1 MVAKISTMTK
11 TTVILTDP
19 LANTL
24 KIFVAANSEG
34 IRSQSSVVAKALEE
48 FFNRRGVPIG
58 SEKSITSGNWLIPQK
73 NDTRLA
79 DRSYTPKR
87 EQAEKEGGIPDPYL
101 LEVEKAA
108 EKAIGRQLTESE
120 KYFSAY
126 IAAIL
131 KVMTGEDE
139 AKSPHPPE
147 EPIQYMKSGEIK

>member
-1 MVAKISTMTK
+1 MTK
-11 TTVILTDP
+11 TTVILPYP

-73 NDTRLA
+73 NDTRSA
-79 DRSYTPKR
+79 DRSSSLKR
-87 EQAEKEGGIPDPYL
+87 DQSGEEGVVSDPVL

-120 KYFSAY
+120 KYFSVY

-147 EPIQYMKSGEIK
+147 EPIQYVKSGEIK